1 MHYRKMLKENV
12 KPLKLEFRTAY
23 HILSSEVFLGRG
35 PKLRISC
42 WFFFFVCVKYCFGRT
57 LKLFWTYF
65 LQDGCSYDKEMNAF
79 LDKAD
84 VLPTHKSKQ
93 DSRDCSTITSK
104 PLKKLSTLKSKTC
117 KNSTSFSL
125 IENDEDFQP
134 LNKSSKRVKSCST
147 EYENTESVG
156 QTTVKEVSSD
166 AEIGPY
172 QDLALDVADEM
183 EIGSFCG
190 ISDESGLMSP
200 KNATKGHSRASPNKP
215 DSGYHSFSEDT
226 SDGLPHLFYTRYTQD
241 SYHPVSEFVGKDFHV
256 LSHMLSCVKQ
266 FLTCSPPLLSE
277 LNSLEDVDISRNNF
291 TSRDFPCEKVN
302 TDISMGA
309 HCSPQGSHNHI
320 KNLISREGHAAS
332 PKMSNSTPQEEIG
345 ETGLSASSAQE
356 DYHVETAEQHGLEDQ
371 EAQSDHH
378 WNDIFDTDGDET
390 YIENFDSPTK
400 PGCAHFQDQVDSEED
415 NAEKYEASKTCSQTK
430 HRKVKIGEV
439 DVHSDSFTKENTESA
454 EIDIDI
460 ETTRSPYQ
468 SNDNVIHPDKD
479 GTELDSV
486 PDYLEDSF
494 DLFEDEKFAEVD
506 EPSSS
511 KAFTNIN
518 HNHDLTSVNFNMF
531 DPSLLMEEHEEQEP
545 ENEACLSSRD
555 LEQAEDQEEF
565 GSCELFSVNFDLGFS
580 IDDDPS
586 EEEEEVQPQNGSVE
600 EAGHFKVPSPPKST
614 IRGGIMSTPV
624 TIGFRSS
631 ALEMETSL
639 GSSFF
644 SPVMDK
650 VKNVITPCN
659 SVAKHDMYTHS
670 TPESGPRKIN
680 SPLMDK
686 KRSDTNPP
694 LAMNDHSVTIST
706 YYIYFFVLFNAQIW
720 APAF

>member
-1 MHYRKMLKENV
+1 
-12 KPLKLEFRTAY
+12 
-23 HILSSEVFLGRG
+23 
-35 PKLRISC
+35 
-42 WFFFFVCVKYCFGRT
+42 
-57 LKLFWTYF
+57 
-65 LQDGCSYDKEMNAF
+65 MNAF

-84 VLPTHKSKQ
+84 VLPSHKSKQ
-93 DSRDCSTITSK
+93 DSRDCSTITCK
-104 PLKKLSTLKSKTC
+104 PSKKLSTLKSKTC

-134 LNKSSKRVKSCST
+134 LYKSSKKVKSCST

-156 QTTVKEVSSD
+156 QATVKEVSSD

-190 ISDESGLMSP
+190 ISDGPGLMSP
-200 KNATKGHSRASPNKP
+200 KIATKGHSRASPNKP

-226 SDGLPHLFYTRYTQD
+226 SDGLPNLFYTPYTQD
-241 SYHPVSEFVGKDFHV
+241 NHHPVSVFVGKDSHV
-256 LSHMLSCVKQ
+256 LSQMLSRVKE
-266 FLTCSPPLLSE
+266 FLTSSPPSLSE
-277 LNSLEDVDISRNNF
+277 LDSLEDVDIYRNNF
-291 TSRDFPCEKVN
+291 TSGYLPCEKEN
-302 TDISMGA
+302 TDTSMEA
-309 HCSPQGSHNHI
+309 HCSPQGSHNRI
-320 KNLISREGHAAS
+320 KNLFLREGRAAS
-332 PKMSNSTPQEEIG
+332 PKMSNSTPQEELG
-345 ETGLSASSAQE
+345 ETGLSALPAQE
-356 DYHVETAEQHGLEDQ
+356 DYNVETVEEHGLEDQ
-371 EAQSDHH
+371 EAQSNRH
-378 WNDIFDTDGDET
+378 WDDIFDSDGDET

-400 PGCAHFQDQVDSEED
+400 HACAHFQDQVDREED
-415 NAEKYEASKTCSQTK
+415 NAEKYEAPKTCSQSK
-430 HRKVKIGEV
+430 KRKVKIGEV
-439 DVHSDSFTKENTESA
+439 DVHSSSFSKENTESA
-454 EIDIDI
+454 ETDIDI
-460 ETTRSPYQ
+460 ETTRTRSPYQ
-468 SNDNVIHPDKD
+468 SNDNVIHPHKD

-494 DLFEDEKFAEVD
+494 DLFEDEKFAEVG

-518 HNHDLTSVNFNMF
+518 HNHDLTTVNFNMF
-531 DPSLLMEEHEEQEP
+531 DPSLLMEEHTEQEP

-580 IDDDPS
+580 IDDVHS
-586 EEEEEVQPQNGSVE
+586 EEEKEVQPQNGSVE

-624 TIGFRSS
+624 TIGSRSS
-631 ALEMETSL
+631 ALEIETSL

-644 SPVMDK
+644 SPVMEK
-650 VKNVITPCN
+650 VNNFRTLCN

-694 LAMNDHSVTIST
+694 LAKNDHSVTIST
-706 YYIYFFVLFNAQIW
+706 YYIFLIV
-720 APAF
+720 